1 MIHLR
6 EKSFLW
12 TCPLT
17 PTFFGLGP
25 SYRPILHQQIF
36 DLIYWGKGGFNWSD
50 VYAMPIWLRVFY
62 IKAIERVHKER
73 KKADEK
79 AHKSAKAQSRRRR

>member
-1 MIHLR
+1 
-6 EKSFLW
+6 
-12 TCPLT
+12 
-17 PTFFGLGP
+17 
-25 SYRPILHQQIF
+25 
-36 DLIYWGKGGFNWSD
+36 
-50 VYAMPIWLRVFY
+50 MPIWLRVFY